1 MPNRNVGAIRRTARS
16 RIGYTAWA
24 SVLPPRTAFVLS
36 WLALLIRSTAGKDVE
51 ILVLRHEV
59 AVRRRTNPKPRL
71 DWCGRALFAALVRL
85 MPPPLR
91 RVRIVTPGT
100 LLAWHRRLV
109 TAKWR
114 QPKPAGR
121 PPITAE
127 LVVRLAREDR
137 AWGVVRVQGELCRL
151 GYRVAAYHQTD
162 PSLPSRF
169 ATGWPDDSWR
179 AFLQAHARSVLAI
192 DVFHVDCTVTLT
204 RLDVAFVIDIRTRT
218 VHLLGVSAHP
228 TGAGPIQLARNFTVE
243 LAEAGGRFTHLVRD
257 RDTRFTAAFDAVF
270 TAIGVQVRLTAPQ
283 APKMN
288 AFAERWVKTVRA
300 ECTDRMLIAGPGH
313 LRRVLTEY
321 VEHYNTGSSHQGE
334 GPHLRAPDD
343 PPNVIAFPPQPS

>member
-1 MPNRNVGAIRRTARS
+1 MASSGDFAGCSAIGQRSSVLILPNRNVGAIRRTARS
-16 RIGYTAWA
+16 RIGYTASA

-59 AVRRRTNPKPRL
+59 AVLRRTNPKPRL
-71 DWCGRALFAALVRL
+71 DWCDRALFAALARL

-151 GYRVAAYHQTD
+151 GYRVAASHQTD
-162 PSLPSRF
+162 PRCHRVSPPGSQTTRGVRSCKRTPEACWPS
-169 ATGWPDDSWR
+169 TCST
-179 AFLQAHARSVLAI
+179 S
-192 DVFHVDCTVTLT
+192 
-204 RLDVAFVIDIRTRT
+204 
-218 VHLLGVSAHP
+218 
-228 TGAGPIQLARNFTVE
+228 
-243 LAEAGGRFTHLVRD
+243 
-257 RDTRFTAAFDAVF
+257 
-270 TAIGVQVRLTAPQ
+270 TAP
-283 APKMN
+283 
-288 AFAERWVKTVRA
+288 
-300 ECTDRMLIAGPGH
+300 
-313 LRRVLTEY
+313 
-321 VEHYNTGSSHQGE
+321 
-334 GPHLRAPDD
+334 
-343 PPNVIAFPPQPS
+343 